1 MSLLSAILDATQRG
15 ENLSPQITTSKNYKH
30 WISVEDF
37 KRCVVCK
44 DNHGKIWYI
53 SETPSHKP
61 PVHFNCR
68 CEIKIM
74 EAITA
79 GTATIN
85 GIAGADWKIKYE
97 GKLPDNYVSEN
108 DLQLFGWHRG
118 KKISKF
124 SPGSQFFGGIY
135 ENDDNHLPAK
145 EGRIW
150 YEADINYKSGKRN
163 SQRIV
168 WSNDGLIF
176 VTYDHYETFYEIK

>member
-1 MSLLSAILDATQRG
+1 MSLLSAILDATERG
-15 ENLSPQITTSKNYKH
+15 ETLSPKIATSQNFKH
-30 WISVEDF
+30 WISTEDL
-37 KRCVVCK
+37 KRCVECK

-53 SETPSHKP
+53 SEIPTPAP
-61 PVHFNCR
+61 PIHFNCR
-68 CEIKIM
+68 CEIKLM

-85 GIAGADWKIKYE
+85 GLDGADWKIKYE
-97 GKLPDNYVSEN
+97 GKLPDNYVSEK
-108 DLQLFGWHRG
+108 DLELLGWRRG

-124 SPGSQFFGGIY
+124 SLGSQFFGGIY
-135 ENDDNHLPAK
+135 QNDDKHLPDK
-145 EGRIW
+145 YGRIW

-176 VTYDHYETFYEIK
+176 VTYDHYQTFYEIK